1 MFGKLLYL
9 QSIIIAEL
17 TKPIGKRAEW
27 IVYVEDAPFLAG
39 LDSHLHGIV

>member
-9 QSIIIAEL
+9 QSIIVGEL

-27 IVYVEDAPFLAG
+27 IVYVADAPFHFDWTGAN
-39 LDSHLHGIV
+39 V

>member
-27 IVYVEDAPFLAG
+27 IVYVEEAHFSVG
-39 LDSHLHGIV
+39 LERY